1 MAYIGRGIDKLSNI
15 EKLDVITFD
24 GSSSY
29 SLTKGSVAFT
39 PSSVNSLQVS
49 IDGVVQ
55 AGNFTVSGSTI
66 DFGTA
71 VASTS
76 TNDFIFHY
84 GTGLITTP
92 ADGTVTTGK
101 LADDA
106 VTFAKTDGNFG
117 KIGQVLQTVKTDTF
131 TSTSTSFTDVT
142 GLSVA
147 ITPTATSSKVL
158 VFAHIVGC
166 GEVGTNHGI
175 FRIVR
180 DSTAIYAGDSAGS
193 RSSGFH
199 SGIVSD
205 TNSVEAGTGIFL
217 DSPSTTSATTYKI
230 QGITEGSTFFVNR
243 SPNDGDSK
251 GRGRLA
257 SSITVIEVLV

>member
-1 MAYIGRGIDKLSNI
+1 MAYIGSR
-15 EKLDVITFD
+15 
-24 GSSSY
+24 
-29 SLTKGSVAFT
+29 
-39 PSSVNSLQVS
+39 
-49 IDGVVQ
+49 
-55 AGNFTVSGSTI
+55 
-66 DFGTA
+66 
-71 VASTS
+71 
-76 TNDFIFHY
+76 
-84 GTGLITTP
+84 P
-92 ADGTVTTGK
+92 ADKALVTSDIANGI
-101 LADDA
+101 
-106 VTFAKTDGNFG
+106 VTFAKTTGFG
-117 KIGQVLQTVKTDTF
+117 KIGQVLQTAKTDTF
-131 TSTSTSFTDVT
+131 TSTSTSFADIT

-158 VFAHIVGC
+158 VFAHIVGT